1 MSASFDYYRTFYYV
15 DKYKNF
21 TRAATMLLSSQPSV
35 TRSIQNLES
44 ELGCRLFIRSRHGVT
59 LTPEGEMLYRY
70 VAPAC
75 ERILRGEEELGLS
88 LGLHGGAVSVG
99 ATETA
104 LHCLLLDRLALFQ
117 KEHPD
122 VKIRIVGY
130 ADKFGPINVNLR
142 ISQERAEA
150 VANMLKKDY
159 GINSNRMVI
168 EYVGKEKPYY
178 KNNNKWNRCAMV
190 EIIK

>member
-15 DKYKNF
+15 AKYKNF

-75 ERILRGEEELGLS
+75 ERILRGEE
-88 LGLHGGAVSVG
+88 
-99 ATETA
+99 AT
-104 LHCLLLDRLALFQ
+104 LLIF
-117 KEHPD
+117 
-122 VKIRIVGY
+122 
-130 ADKFGPINVNLR
+130 F
-142 ISQERAEA
+142 
-150 VANMLKKDY
+150 
-159 GINSNRMVI
+159 
-168 EYVGKEKPYY
+168 
-178 KNNNKWNRCAMV
+178 
-190 EIIK
+190 

>member
-15 DKYKNF
+15 AKYKNF

-88 LGLHGGAVSVG
+88 LGPHGGA
-99 ATETA
+99 
-104 LHCLLLDRLALFQ
+104 
-117 KEHPD
+117 
-122 VKIRIVGY
+122 
-130 ADKFGPINVNLR
+130 
-142 ISQERAEA
+142 SQRR
-150 VANMLKKDY
+150 
-159 GINSNRMVI
+159 SNRNRSPLPV
-168 EYVGKEKPYY
+168 VGSAGAVPEGASGCQNPHQ
-178 KNNNKWNRCAMV
+178 
-190 EIIK
+190 

>member
-15 DKYKNF
+15 AKYKNF
-21 TRAATMLLSSQPSV
+21 TRAASMLLSSQPSV